1 MTVAADVAALNL
13 LARHGVEV
21 IWQLHL
27 DAAAAH
33 REGNSKAER
42 LVEIA
47 DAAEAWLRQLAEM
60 LAPELRAG
68 LQ

>member
-1 MTVAADVAALNL
+1 MTVAAEVAALNL
-13 LARHGVEV
+13 LARHGLEV

-33 REGNSKAER
+33 RDGNGEAET

-47 DAAEAWLRQLAEM
+47 DAAEAWLRKLVQM
-60 LAPELRAG
+60 SAPELRAG
-68 LQ
+68 F